1 MLKFFAVMQLALIVL
16 VFMQS
21 RENWREIL
29 VNRQIAFGIKEKVET
44 MWKQRADGVTNKE
57 LKSSETEAP

>member
-21 RENWREIL
+21 RENRREIL
-29 VNRQIAFGIKEKVET
+29 VNRQIASGIKEKVET
-44 MWKQRADGVTNKE
+44 MWLQREDGVTNKE
-57 LKSSETEAP
+57 LKQTIP